1 MIRADDEVGGAGPGG
16 SAAPV
21 IAFFDVDN
29 TLMRGA
35 SIYHLG
41 GGAYRRGYVGLR
53 DLARFAW
60 QQARFIRVGENL
72 RHLEIL
78 RERALGLAAGVR
90 VSEVCDLA
98 EEIFDRQIAPRL
110 WPESVGLAR
119 EHLAKGHQVWLVTAT
134 PSIVAEVIARRLGL
148 TGALG
153 TRLEEHDGCF
163 TGRVLGSFLHGD
175 HKASAARELA
185 ARAGSPLTDCWA
197 YSDSRNDI
205 PLLELAGNR
214 VVVNPDLEL
223 ARHAVKHGWSVMR
236 LNKSSIRAA
245 RRRVRREA
253 KRATPPVE

>member
-1 MIRADDEVGGAGPGG
+1 MARMNAPTANDDGTR
-16 SAAPV
+16 PV

-35 SIYHLG
+35 SIYHVG
-41 GGAYRRGYVGLR
+41 GGAYRRGYVGVR
-53 DLARFAW
+53 DLLRFAW

-72 RHLEIL
+72 HHLERL

-90 VSEVCDLA
+90 EAEVLELA
-98 EEIFDRQIAPRL
+98 EEIFDRQIERRL

-134 PSIVAEVIARRLGL
+134 PSIVADVIARRLGL
-148 TGALG
+148 TGAIG
-153 TRLEEHDGCF
+153 TRLEVSEGCF
-163 TGRVLGSFLHGD
+163 TGRLVGGFLHGE
-175 HKASAARELA
+175 HKARAARELA
-185 ARAGSPLTDCWA
+185 ERTGSPLEDCWA

-214 VVVNPDLEL
+214 VVVNPDTEL
-223 ARHAVKHGWSVMR
+223 MRHATGKGWSVMR

-245 RRRVRREA
+245 RKRVRREA
-253 KRATPPVE
+253 KQGTNA